1 MPSFPLNLHDPEMF
15 VFDAQPELFV
25 LLDAV
30 PLVFTI
36 RGLRHF
42 TPRFRM
48 VGVDIAMLQTECQFR
63 AALLQWTTHET
74 RLLFESIGAK
84 AGATHQAN
92 EHQVLLAALMGDIDA
107 AEGAMDRLEHQRR
120 VGLKAVPSMDTP

>member
-1 MPSFPLNLHDPEMF
+1 MSSFALNLHDPEML

-30 PLVFTI
+30 PPVFTI
-36 RGLRHF
+36 RGLRYF

-48 VGVDIAMLQTECQFR
+48 VGIEIATLRTECQFR

-74 RLLFESIGAK
+74 TLLFESIGAK

-107 AEGAMDRLEHQRR
+107 AEAAMDRLEHQRR
-120 VGLKAVPSMDTP
+120 VGLKVVAPVDTP